1 MQNLNMPE
9 DTALRGR
16 ALNSWNSIAG
26 DAAKHSKPLR
36 FQGNVMVI
44 SVSSSGWMNELAL
57 RKIELI
63 RRLERDVGKGV
74 VKDIRFQLERDR
86 RD

>member
-16 ALNSWNSIAG
+16 ALNSWDSIAG

-36 FQGNVMVI
+36 FQGHVMVI
-44 SVSSSGWMNELAL
+44 
-57 RKIELI
+57 
-63 RRLERDVGKGV
+63 
-74 VKDIRFQLERDR
+74 
-86 RD
+86 